1 MKVTAGVFAH
11 LLFACG
17 FLVFIAMP
25 SNKYTWMQEMEPSI
39 STLPADDGFA
49 DRTIFTL
56 LLLIV
61 IVAAQLGIVF
71 TSESKKEKGISIVLV
86 LVAIAAWLLRFWQ

>member
-1 MKVTAGVFAH
+1 MKVIAKVFAH

-39 STLPADDGFA
+39 SPLPADDGFGS
-49 DRTIFTL
+49 RTIFTL

-61 IVAAQLGIVF
+61 IIATQLGIVI
-71 TSESKKEKGISIVLV
+71 TSASMKEKIVSIVLV
-86 LVAIAAWLLRFWQ
+86 IVSISIWLLHSWQ